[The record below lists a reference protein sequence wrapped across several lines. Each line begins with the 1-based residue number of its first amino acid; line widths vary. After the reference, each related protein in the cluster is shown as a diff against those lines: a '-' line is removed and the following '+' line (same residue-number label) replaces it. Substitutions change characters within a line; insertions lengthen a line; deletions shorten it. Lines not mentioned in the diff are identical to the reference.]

1 MKKRQEKKHNRKH
14 FKLDTFPAPI
24 KKMALEMLETPTMTY
39 MQVQKALHKEGYPIS
54 ISSLSRYYADYK
66 KVAQQYIEAREK
78 MQVLVD
84 EVKKN
89 PSLDYAQVA
98 NNLVMQKLLKLVST
112 STDEVLLDGINLA
125 QATKALAD
133 LQKAMVQ
140 VEKHNKEY
148 AKGVEEAAAR
158 IEVLVN
164 DKLGNDPVI
173 QERLAAIIKEVK
185 TKLIEE
191 HKEGGK

>member
-39 MQVQKALHKEGYPIS
+39 MQVQKALAKEGYPIS

-66 KVAQQYIEAREK
+66 KLAQQYIEAREK

-112 STDEVLLDGINLA
+112 STDDVLMEGINLA
-125 QATKALAD
+125 QATKALAE
-133 LQKAMVQ
+133 LQKAIVQ
-140 VEKHNKEY
+140 VEKHNKQYEQ
-148 AKGVEEAAAR
+148 GVEEAAAR
-158 IEVLVN
+158 IELKVN
-164 DKLGNDPVI
+164 EKLGNDPI
-173 QERLAAIIKEVK
+173 IKERLAEIIEDVKSNLIKEN
-185 TKLIEE
+185 
-191 HKEGGK
+191 KEGGK